1 MSERKI
7 KAAVVGYGA
16 SFNMG
21 KSHAKWMNDTGRI
34 ETIAACDIDPPRMD
48 AAAEDYPGIETYL
61 HIDDLL
67 DRSDA
72 ELIAVITP
80 HNTHAELAIAALE
93 AGRHVVVEKP
103 MCLSVA
109 EATAMIKAARRNKV
123 TLTTFHNRRH
133 DGDFKAIKEVLDRG
147 TIGEVFELEAF
158 MGGYSKPR
166 DWWRS
171 DKAISGGCMYDWGA
185 HFVDWILNFIP
196 EEMESVTGFFH
207 KRVWHE
213 VTNED
218 QGRAII
224 RFKSGA
230 TADLTIS
237 SIAYAG
243 KPRFRIL
250 GTRGAII
257 DHWGGSFKVITDV
270 DGVRVEGDVKY
281 QEGTWPLYYV
291 NLAAHLLD
299 GAPLEVT
306 PESSRRI
313 IAVFETAEKSAI
325 SGKTEP
331 VPFESEPKVGV

>member
-1 MSERKI
+1 MTERKV

-16 SFNMG
+16 AFNMG

-34 ETIAACDIDPPRMD
+34 ETVAACDIDPPRMV
-48 AAAEDYPGIETYL
+48 AAAEDYPGIRTYL

-67 DRSDA
+67 AKSDA
-72 ELIAVITP
+72 ELVVVITP
-80 HNTHAELAIAALE
+80 HDSHADLAIKALN
-93 AGRHVVVEKP
+93 AGRSVVVEKP

-109 EATAMIKAARRNKV
+109 EATAMIEAAKRNNV

-133 DGDFKAIKEVLDRG
+133 DGDFKAIKEVLDKG
-147 TIGEVFELEAF
+147 TIGEVFHLEAF
-158 MGGYSKPR
+158 MGGFNKPR

-185 HFVDWILNFIP
+185 HFADWILNFIP
-196 EEMESVTGFFH
+196 EKMVSVTGFFH
-207 KRVWHE
+207 NRVWNE
-213 VTNED
+213 YTNED
-218 QGRAII
+218 QTQAII
-224 RFKSGA
+224 RFESGA

-237 SIAYAG
+237 SIAHAG

-250 GTRGAII
+250 GTRGAIV
-257 DHWGGSFKVITDV
+257 DHWGGSFKLTTEV
-270 DGVRVEGDVKY
+270 DGIRVEGEVKY
-281 QEGTWPLYYV
+281 KESTWPLYYE

-306 PESSRRI
+306 PESSRRTI
-313 IAVFETAEKSAI
+313 VIFETAEKSAK

-331 VPFESEPKVGV
+331 VPFE